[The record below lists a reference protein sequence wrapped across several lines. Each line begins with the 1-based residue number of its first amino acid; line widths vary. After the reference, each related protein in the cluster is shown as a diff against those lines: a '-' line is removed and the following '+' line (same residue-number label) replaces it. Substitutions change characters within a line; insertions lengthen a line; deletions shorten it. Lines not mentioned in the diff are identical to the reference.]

1 MSPSQVIGLIL
12 NEASAITNI
21 VSTRIFNGF
30 KPGSTTV
37 PATFPAINYFEM
49 AGGKK
54 IYGFYAQTYSINC
67 RAATAE
73 TALNLARK
81 VDDLFSGTSGT
92 GIYGCASNVS
102 AFEITRATTR
112 QMQGL
117 IPEPDEGLYNA
128 PVDIQIFFP
137 ASSIS

>member
-1 MSPSQVIGLIL
+1 MIGALL

-21 VSTRIFNGF
+21 VSTRIYGGL
-30 KPGSTTV
+30 KPGATTV
-37 PATFPAINYFEM
+37 PATFPAINYFEL

-54 IYGFYAQTYSINC
+54 IYGFYSQAYSINC

-81 VDDLFSGTSGT
+81 VDDLFSGTSGMGT
-92 GIYGCASNVS
+92 YGVASNVS
-102 AFEITRATTR
+102 VFGFARASTR

-128 PVDIQIFFP
+128 PVDVQVVFP
-137 ASSIS
+137 VSSIS